1 MLQTLTQN
9 RIMAAAWAAIYR
21 IKTILID
28 SRPNKTMN
36 GHADGLQSRT
46 IEILHSLGFGD
57 KVYQEANRMQEVC
70 FWVWSHQHRI
80 FGGG

>member
-1 MLQTLTQN
+1 
-9 RIMAAAWAAIYR
+9 MAAAWAAIYR

-28 SRPNKTMN
+28 MRASKIQN

-57 KVYQEANRMQEVC
+57 ELYKEANRMQEVC
-70 FWVWSHQHRI
+70 FWV
-80 FGGG
+80 